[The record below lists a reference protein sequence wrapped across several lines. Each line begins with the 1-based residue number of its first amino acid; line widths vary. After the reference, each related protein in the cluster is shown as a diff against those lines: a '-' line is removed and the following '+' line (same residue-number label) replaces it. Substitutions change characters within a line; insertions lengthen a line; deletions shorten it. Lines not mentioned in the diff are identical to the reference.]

1 MMRPQTKNIFP
12 EFFSLET
19 ESTTE
24 PEKAN
29 TNVQHYRNLYKTLDE
44 YLKKYPEIEQLAHK
58 DLQQL
63 CKTDSTRQR
72 TPDFTTQNLF
82 RAVIVQQMEQLSLRD
97 TEIPNGNRS
106 RYFCILA

>member
-1 MMRPQTKNIFP
+1 MMRPKTKNMFP

-44 YLKKYPEIEQLAHK
+44 YLKKYPEIAIADRVSCYHY
-58 DLQQL
+58 
-63 CKTDSTRQR
+63 
-72 TPDFTTQNLF
+72 
-82 RAVIVQQMEQLSLRD
+82 
-97 TEIPNGNRS
+97 GH
-106 RYFCILA
+106 